1 MKVERRGNNWRLD
14 ERRGEF
20 YAAEMGTWLRHARRC
35 RDHGGEAVSSPK
47 RADKTVGSVI
57 GAYMSAVLIARTR
70 MAGWSRMF
78 RTGRRNP
85 RAQCYSSARRGSGED
100 SADHVGPTRE

>member
-1 MKVERRGNNWRLD
+1 MPQRWARGFGMHRD
-14 ERRGEF
+14 
-20 YAAEMGTWLRHARRC
+20 AAAMAEKLL
-35 RDHGGEAVSSPK
+35 VPPK
-47 RADKTVGSVI
+47 RTDKRVGSAI
-57 GAYMSAVLIARTR
+57 RACMSAVLIARTR